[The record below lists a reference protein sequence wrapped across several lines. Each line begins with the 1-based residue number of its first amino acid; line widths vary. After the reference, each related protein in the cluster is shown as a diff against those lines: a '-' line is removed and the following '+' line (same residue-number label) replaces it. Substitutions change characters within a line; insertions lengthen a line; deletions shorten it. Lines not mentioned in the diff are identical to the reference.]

1 MAKTKPEK
9 KTPSEK
15 KHLLDKKPRQ
25 TISSKLGLNL
35 SVARIRN
42 NMRQSYVRENT
53 RFTEDASVYL
63 AAVLQH
69 ISESLIQQTAQR
81 LAGTAREV
89 ILDSDLMETSKSPEF
104 EILFQQQ

>member
-9 KTPSEK
+9 KTKSSIEK
-15 KHLLDKKPRQ
+15 KSRQ

-53 RFTEDASVYL
+53 RFTEDAPVYL

-69 ISESLIQQTAQR
+69 ISESLIAQTAQR

-89 ILDSDLMETSKSPEF
+89 ILDSDLLETSKSPEF